1 MCAGKAVIASDRIGS
16 APDLVHP
23 GENGA
28 IFRTDDIDDMARA
41 IRDVIEDPARL
52 AAMGRKSLELIN
64 RWSFEEDVAGLRQA
78 LNAVCPG
85 KLERRAG

>member
-1 MCAGKAVIASDRIGS
+1 
-16 APDLVHP
+16 
-23 GENGA
+23 
-28 IFRTDDIDDMARA
+28 
-41 IRDVIEDPARL
+41 VIEDPARL

-78 LNAVCPG
+78 LNTVCPG